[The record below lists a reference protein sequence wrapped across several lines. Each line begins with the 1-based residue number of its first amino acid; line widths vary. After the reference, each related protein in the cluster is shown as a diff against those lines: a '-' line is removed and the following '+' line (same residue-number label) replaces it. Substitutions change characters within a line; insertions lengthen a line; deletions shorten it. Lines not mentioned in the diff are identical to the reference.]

1 MNLKGFVKECHKKGV
16 FKMLSI
22 YIVSSWVVLQVLA
35 LITSPLGLPEK
46 SVTYLIVILLFG
58 FPIYIYYVWKF
69 RLLKHEIQQTE
80 DPTTPYNKSAFQK
93 MYFSSLFVIG
103 LLSGIAITLI
113 FKNNFGEK
121 ISLKKLKGNDKIAV
135 LDFEN
140 TTGNTDLDNVGR
152 IAARYISHGITENE
166 VGQVISSKIVSD
178 YTSIIKSQAGKSID
192 LNNLLKNYL
201 KPGKV
206 IEGTFYMEKDTL
218 FLQGSIKDGL
228 VDKTLIS
235 FETIKCDPNAPLD
248 CAEKLKQDVLGY
260 LSTEDRQDES
270 GYIKKNNNQ
279 VASYY
284 EETPPNYVAYQYLI
298 NALDNIENDKIHL
311 EYLNKAIKNDLDFF
325 EPKTHL
331 MAYYYNKGLFS
342 ITDSLIKTVAT
353 NSTLNARQKNWMLF
367 YESIISGKNDKTYRA
382 IKKEYDVASL
392 DMNTNQTT
400 MTIALQYV
408 NRPEEVDAIYN
419 EIPMEDMV
427 LDNCTRCGFRYY
439 VKGLADV
446 ELGNYNNVIKILAPA
461 TNIIEANYLKRPL
474 LSAYVKSGKIIE
486 LEKYLSHYALTASN
500 EDMDYL
506 NVFTGMQFLNANQK
520 SEADTY
526 FNKVISNSNATTA
539 KPNLAKAYYYKGD
552 YTNAEDLYKSLH
564 ETEPH
569 NIEYL
574 VLLAISYFKNG
585 HSEAA
590 KTHIEKLNGLRTN
603 YQFGAIDY
611 GWAQYHASMGDKD
624 KAIEFL
630 KKSVAQGFNY
640 TPTTFQHDYHF
651 KTIKNTP
658 EFINQIMNFWKN
670 KTI

>member
-22 YIVSSWVVLQVLA
+22 YIVSSWVILQVLA
-35 LITSPLGLPEK
+35 LIASPLGLPEK
-46 SVTYLIVILLFG
+46 SVTYLIVILLLG

-93 MYFSSLFVIG
+93 MYFSSLFVII

-113 FKNNFGEK
+113 FKNNFSQK
-121 ISLKKLKGNDKIAV
+121 IALKKLNGNDKIAV
-135 LDFEN
+135 LNFEN
-140 TTGNTDLDNVGR
+140 TTGNTELDNVGR

-178 YTSIIKSQAGKSID
+178 YTNVIKSQAGTSID

-201 KPGKV
+201 KPAKV
-206 IEGTFYMEKDTL
+206 IEGAFYMEKDTL

-270 GYIKKNNNQ
+270 GYIQKNNNQ
-279 VASYY
+279 IASYY
-284 EETPPNYVAYQYLI
+284 EETPPNYEAYQYLM
-298 NALDNIENDKIHL
+298 NALDNIENDKTHL
-311 EYLNKAIKNDLDFF
+311 EYLNKAIKVDKDFF

-342 ITDSLIKTVAT
+342 ITDSLIKTVAA
-353 NSTLNARQKNWMLF
+353 NSSLNARQKNWLLF
-367 YESIISGKNDKTYRA
+367 YESIITGKNDKTYRA
-382 IKKEYDVASL
+382 IKKEYEVASL

-408 NRPEEVDAIYN
+408 NRPEDVDAIYD
-419 EIPMEDMV
+419 EIPMDNMV
-427 LDNCTRCGFRYY
+427 LENCTRCGFRYY
-439 VKGLADV
+439 VKALADV
-446 ELGNYNNVIKILAPA
+446 ELGKYNTVIKTLAPV
-461 TNIIEANYLKRPL
+461 TNIIESNYLKRPL
-474 LSAYVKSGKIIE
+474 ISAYVKSGKFLE
-486 LEKYLSHYALTASN
+486 LEKYLSHYALTATN
-500 EDMDYL
+500 QAMDYL
-506 NVFTGMQFLNANQK
+506 NVFTGIQFLNANK
-520 SEADTY
+520 KVEADSY
-526 FNKVISNSNATTA
+526 FNKVIANSNATTA
-539 KPNLAKAYYYKGD
+539 KPDLATAYYYIGD
-552 YTNAEDLYKSLH
+552 FKNAEDLYKTLH
-564 ETEPH
+564 EAEPN
-569 NIEYL
+569 NIEYI
-574 VLLAISYFKNG
+574 VLLAISFSKNG
-585 HSEAA
+585 QFEAA
-590 KTHIEKLNGLRTN
+590 KTQIEKLNRLKTD

-611 GWAQYHASMGDKD
+611 GWAQYYASMGDKD
-624 KAIEFL
+624 KAIAFL

-640 TPTTFQHDYHF
+640 TPTTFQNDYHF
-651 KTIKNTP
+651 KTIKDTP

-670 KTI
+670 ISI